1 MPEGDLL
8 LAALD
13 GRNECVEGTLGS
25 LDEDVE
31 EGGNELEHNVLLTIG
46 KRRTWGLIGA
56 PLTLQKLSHSYYLCN
71 TTDPLCGGTP
81 KLSPGIRARPAPFP
95 IGAPASSRE
104 QEIGRASCRERV

>member
-31 EGGNELEHNVLLTIG
+31 EGGNELEHNVLLTIV
-46 KRRTWGLIGA
+46 GLPA
-56 PLTLQKLSHSYYLCN
+56 N
-71 TTDPLCGGTP
+71 GGHVVELP
-81 KLSPGIRARPAPFP
+81 HG
-95 IGAPASSRE
+95 
-104 QEIGRASCRERV
+104 

>member
-71 TTDPLCGGTP
+71 TTDPLCGGALKP
-81 KLSPGIRARPAPFP
+81 PPGIRARLAPFP

-104 QEIGRASCRERV
+104 QARR

>member
-46 KRRTWGLIGA
+46 KRRTRGWLVR
-56 PLTLQKLSHSYYLCN
+56 L
-71 TTDPLCGGTP
+71 
-81 KLSPGIRARPAPFP
+81 
-95 IGAPASSRE
+95 
-104 QEIGRASCRERV
+104 

>member
-46 KRRTWGLIGA
+46 KRRTRGYLVRLRHYTTFSEALIFSTQKP
-56 PLTLQKLSHSYYLCN
+56 PLMGVAKRPYLHFQRSPNDHALSTFSS
-71 TTDPLCGGTP
+71 TDKQGH
-81 KLSPGIRARPAPFP
+81 R
-95 IGAPASSRE
+95 
-104 QEIGRASCRERV
+104 